1 MRSCF
6 SRMPLPVTVI
16 LGKTE
21 ANLRRCSSASLG
33 IHVLPDLMIERRA
46 ERVLSLLV
54 CSAIVAKLRYVII
67 RRKLVLTDNRFLGR
81 LRHEDVVH
89 AIMRS
94 VNYASHVTMSI
105 KGVSESVS
113 VLNRS

>member
-1 MRSCF
+1 MTALF
-6 SRMPLPVTVI
+6 SVFPVRIVPVVDIVVDI
-16 LGKTE
+16 LVQI
-21 ANLRRCSSASLG
+21 N
-33 IHVLPDLMIERRA
+33 
-46 ERVLSLLV
+46 
-54 CSAIVAKLRYVII
+54 VII
-67 RRKLVLTDNRFLGR
+67 RKKLVLTDNRFLGR
-81 LRHEDVVH
+81 LRREDTSD

>member
-6 SRMPLPVTVI
+6 SRMPFPVTVI
-16 LGKTE
+16 VGKTE

-54 CSAIVAKLRYVII
+54 CSAIVAKLRLSIMGVVW
-67 RRKLVLTDNRFLGR
+67 RMCKR
-81 LRHEDVVH
+81 LFN
-89 AIMRS
+89 S
-94 VNYASHVTMSI
+94 SGSFC
-105 KGVSESVS
+105 
-113 VLNRS
+113 